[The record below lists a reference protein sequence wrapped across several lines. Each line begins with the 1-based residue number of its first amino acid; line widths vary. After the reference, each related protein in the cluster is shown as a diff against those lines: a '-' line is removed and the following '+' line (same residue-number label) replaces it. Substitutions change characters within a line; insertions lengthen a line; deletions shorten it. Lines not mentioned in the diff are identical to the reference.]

1 MLIIRP
7 EAICNSSSAD
17 YDCAIVFLPLI
28 SSAAPVLQKTV
39 IHQHQK
45 PCAILLKGPDH
56 IVSKPV
62 TTERLANRREKFNRM
77 HHP

>member
-39 IHQHQK
+39 IVVVISIRS
-45 PCAILLKGPDH
+45 PAL
-56 IVSKPV
+56 
-62 TTERLANRREKFNRM
+62 FY
-77 HHP
+77 